1 MVLEEKDYLCILI
14 IELTNHKLFE
24 WIQKNV

>member
-1 MVLEEKDYLCILI
+1 MVLEEKDYLCIFI
-14 IELTNHKLFE
+14 FELTNHKLFE